1 VKGAAAISVRRRVER
16 SDVVA
21 PFAARR
27 FLRKERRTS
36 LSLLQRHSA
45 RGRSTACPAR
55 GRRALSRVLVGDA
68 LDVGVFGRVTGGK
81 AKGVASP
88 RLGQPSRTKFSNE
101 VGQWDV
107 GTAEGPG
114 ETLGCATTCSLARRI
129 RRRIRRGKRTRRGLA
144 NFSSRG
150 SFAGPRE
157 ASCRPTSIELTCPA
171 RLRRIPSPA
180 TPSSAKGQVG
190 VVKTREMPHPNSGT
204 CPGEGSV
211 AWPVSRLPI
220 SPGVPRKPPYWRKPA
235 VRNLRGGERRRRTVV
250 ATRAKPEARL

>member
-1 VKGAAAISVRRRVER
+1 LNRGAARGA
-16 SDVVA
+16 
-21 PFAARR
+21 
-27 FLRKERRTS
+27 TS

-114 ETLGCATTCSLARRI
+114 ETLGCATTCSLA
-129 RRRIRRGKRTRRGLA
+129 RRIRRGKRTRRGLA